1 MDYRIIRRK
10 IESKATSKISES
22 VSLHNIFSTKFLV
35 FLQTIVYE
43 AISSQIFLLLA
54 AMTIGSQH
62 KDRLFTEHRLPSDFV
77 FDEQVASVF
86 EDMINRSVPG
96 YSTIIFM
103 IGLLAERYYQ
113 DESNIYDLGC
123 SLGGA
128 SCSILEHLKESSCK
142 IIAIDNSQAM
152 IERLEHRKAQFGERG
167 NQIEGRHEN
176 VQDTEISN
184 ASVVILNFTLQFI
197 PPADRKALIEKIY
210 AGMNP
215 GGILIISEKI
225 IFTDEL
231 LNKLLIDSYH
241 QFKEGMGYSKL
252 EISQKRTALENVL
265 IPETLDEH
273 KKRMRSSG
281 FGTFEVWF
289 QCFNFASMVGIK

>member
-1 MDYRIIRRK
+1 M
-10 IESKATSKISES
+10 
-22 VSLHNIFSTKFLV
+22 
-35 FLQTIVYE
+35 
-43 AISSQIFLLLA
+43 
-54 AMTIGSQH
+54 
-62 KDRLFTEHRLPSDFV
+62 
-77 FDEQVASVF
+77 
-86 EDMINRSVPG
+86 
-96 YSTIIFM
+96 
-103 IGLLAERYYQ
+103 
-113 DESNIYDLGC
+113 
-123 SLGGA
+123 
-128 SCSILEHLKESSCK
+128 
-142 IIAIDNSQAM
+142 
-152 IERLEHRKAQFGERG
+152 
-167 NQIEGRHEN
+167 
-176 VQDTEISN
+176 
-184 ASVVILNFTLQFI
+184 ILNFTLQFI